1 MAKCPFAIWDPING
15 GLGAF
20 NGEPFKIIH
29 HTTEGSSFAAAR
41 AAFQSNKSDPHFTV
55 DAATI
60 HQHIDTAETA
70 RSLKNKPGGVE
81 TNRSSAI
88 QIEMVG
94 SAGRPKDPVTLAN
107 VARLCRWIES
117 THGVPQR
124 WPNGFPRFS
133 TNGKDPGGHNRDSH
147 NWVTESGHYGHS
159 QAPENIHWD
168 PGYTSVEV
176 AVVTPAAAMP
186 APAPVAVTAAPV
198 VAEAPLASLAALE
211 GIAPEAAMATVAA
224 APERAAA
231 ADEPTAAAAEHLLAR
246 LLDLLEPLGAQA
258 AGQRLFFPEGIRDVE
273 LSVKTAVVEIS
284 LKLSGGQKAG

>member
-1 MAKCPFAIWDPING
+1 MAKCPFAIWDPITG

-29 HTTEGSSFAAAR
+29 HTTEGSSFKGAR
-41 AAFQSNKSDPHFTV
+41 AAFKSNKSDPHFTV
-55 DAATI
+55 DATTI

-70 RSLKNKPGGVE
+70 RALRNAPGDVE
-81 TNRSSAI
+81 TNRSSAV

-94 SAGRPKDPVTLAN
+94 FAGRPKDPATLAN

-147 NWVTESGHYGHS
+147 NWVTEPGHYGHS
-159 QAPENIHWD
+159 QAPENTHWD

-176 AVVTPAAAMP
+176 AVVTPQVVVPVPMAAA
-186 APAPVAVTAAPV
+186 AAAA
-198 VAEAPLASLAALE
+198 VAEAAAVPRALE
-211 GIAPEAAMATVAA
+211 AAAPEAAMAAV
-224 APERAAA
+224 PERAASA
-231 ADEPTAAAAEHLLAR
+231 AELTAAAEHLLAR
-246 LLDLLEPLGAQA
+246 LLELLKPEGDQA
-258 AGQRLFFPEGIRDVE
+258 AGERLFFPEGIRDVE
-273 LSVKTAVVEIS
+273 LSLKAGGIEIS